1 MNQPSN
7 GTSIGFKEFCE
18 STSLHGWGIMAIG
31 GFKKPS
37 MLFWLAAIFLAST
50 ALVILTTGNISEY
63 VNEVEYNVESMAESM
78 DQVYFPAIYL
88 SKRAQFRK
96 SVLAQWLKL
105 DPKWKNHT
113 YNTYESFQPLFELYF
128 IMKNYLEGKTLKAD
142 EKEKLS
148 SWMESDFSKQ
158 MIQRF
163 INKNKQRKLNFKDAY
178 GGSDEATLYHNHS
191 IQHMNEQKLKEEMNS
206 VQISKRG
213 YFGEMFGFTQVRDFL
228 MKLQFRGKGVLHYGG
243 SYGSNDKRRNWF
255 LPFYEFFPEGKKS
268 LKSFVKPMVKGGKS
282 NGVVL
287 AIDGEFWDDVTRYY
301 TNGYK
306 VGLAH
311 PLDTELLEFNG
322 IDVMPGEFL
331 KIRVSSKI
339 IKTSESIR
347 LDATKRKCYFDGEVE
362 LDHYPSHWFRY
373 SIDNC
378 LMEAYFQK
386 IEEICNC
393 SHFIVKNKPSMYEYC
408 EGEEKSEC
416 LTTAVDNLTI
426 GGQLS
431 FISRGRKHTCL
442 VNCNDQTI
450 RTSASTLKLLA
461 NSPKIQVR
469 VLRKLEESCSSF
481 KREMID
487 VIYPNICKSLKELGG
502 ANNTQSMGYPEL
514 LKYVQNNVIYI
525 GVYFDHAY
533 VEVIERSPKMSIPT
547 LFSNVGGA
555 MGLCLGFS
563 VLSLVEIVYFALIW
577 VMAKFNS
584 LVVVKPVKPTTVINV
599 QSQPNMKY

>member
-1 MNQPSN
+1 MNCPSN
-7 GTSIGFKEFCE
+7 GNSIGFKEFCE
-18 STSLHGWGIMAIG
+18 NTSLHGWGIMALG

-37 MLFWLAAIFLAST
+37 MLFWLSAIFLAST
-50 ALVILTTGNISEY
+50 SLVILTMGNISEY

-88 SKRAQFRK
+88 SKRAQYRK

-113 YNTYESFQPLFELYF
+113 FDSLESFQPLFDIYLL
-128 IMKNYLEGKTLKAD
+128 MKNYLEGKILEAG
-142 EKEKLS
+142 EEEKLS
-148 SWMESDFSKQ
+148 TWMVSNFSKQ
-158 MIQRF
+158 MVQRF
-163 INKNKQRKLNFKDAY
+163 INENKYVMLNFEGKT
-178 GGSDEATLYHNHS
+178 TLYHNHS
-191 IQHMNEQKLKEEMNS
+191 IQLMNEQELDKEMNA
-206 VQISKRG
+206 VHVSKTG
-213 YFGEMFGFTQVRDFL
+213 YFGKIFGFTQVRDFL
-228 MKLQFRGKGVLHYGG
+228 MNIEGREKGILHYGG
-243 SYGSNDKRRNWF
+243 SYGSDDERRNWF
-255 LPFYEFFPEGKKS
+255 LPFYEFPPGGEKS

-287 AIDGEFWDDVTRYY
+287 AIDGEFWDDIERYY

-311 PLDTELLEFNG
+311 PLDTELSEFNG

-331 KIRVSSKI
+331 KIKVSSKI
-339 IKTSESIR
+339 TKTSESIR
-347 LDATKRKCYFDGEVE
+347 LDATKRKCYFDSEVE
-362 LDHYPSHWFRY
+362 LDHFPSHWFRY

-393 SHFIVKNKPSMYEYC
+393 SHFIVKSKPNLYEYC
-408 EGEEKSEC
+408 EGKKMEC
-416 LTTAVDNLTI
+416 LTTAIANLTI
-426 GGQLS
+426 GGELS

-442 VNCNDQTI
+442 VNCNDQSI
-450 RTSASTLKLLA
+450 RTTATTLKLLER
-461 NSPKIQVR
+461 SSQIQVR
-469 VLRKLEESCSSF
+469 VLRKLEESCTSF

-487 VIYPNICKSLKELGG
+487 VMYPNICKCLKELDGD
-502 ANNTQSMGYPEL
+502 NYTQSVGYPEL
-514 LKYVQNNVIYI
+514 LKYVQDNVIYI
-525 GVYFDHAY
+525 GVYFDQAY
-533 VEVIERSPKMSIPT
+533 VEVIKRSPKMSIPT

-563 VLSLVEIVYFALIW
+563 VLSVVEIAYFALIW

-584 LVVVKPVKPTTVINV
+584 LVMVKPVKPSTVINV
-599 QSQPNMKY
+599 QSQPNTKY